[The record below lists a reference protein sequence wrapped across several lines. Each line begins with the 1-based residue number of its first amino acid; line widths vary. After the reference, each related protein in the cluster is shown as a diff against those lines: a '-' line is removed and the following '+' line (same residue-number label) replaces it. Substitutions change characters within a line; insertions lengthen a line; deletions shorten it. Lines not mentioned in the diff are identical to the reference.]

1 MGGLPGGPIERGEH
15 DYAEWERRV
24 DALMMLLTGVKGGKK
39 LMTVDELR
47 KNIEAIG
54 PEAYDRMSYYERW
67 VVSITQTMIQRGVI
81 TTDELGRKMEEIR
94 AQQEA
99 AAQEQAKQVD
109 AQKALLMR
117 QILTPEAR
125 ERLANLRMTR
135 PDVVEQVENQLIML
149 VQSGRISQQID
160 DYTLRQIL
168 RKVMPT
174 KREIKIE
181 RR

>member
-1 MGGLPGGPIERGEH
+1 M
-15 DYAEWERRV
+15 AEE
-24 DALMMLLTGVKGGKK
+24 
-39 LMTVDELR
+39 DELEALRQR
-47 KNIEAIG
+47 KL
-54 PEAYDRMSYYERW
+54 
-67 VVSITQTMIQRGVI
+67 Q
-81 TTDELGRKMEEIR
+81 ELQLR

-99 AAQEQAKQVD
+99 MAQEQAKQID
-109 AQKALLMR
+109 AQKQMIMR

-135 PDVVEQVENQLIML
+135 PDVVESVENQLIML

-168 RKVMPT
+168 RKVMPQ

>member
-1 MGGLPGGPIERGEH
+1 MSMADENEL
-15 DYAEWERRV
+15 D
-24 DALMMLLTGVKGGKK
+24 LLRQRK
-39 LMTVDELR
+39 LQELQ
-47 KNIEAIG
+47 N
-54 PEAYDRMSYYERW
+54 
-67 VVSITQTMIQRGVI
+67 
-81 TTDELGRKMEEIR
+81 R

-99 AAQEQAKQVD
+99 AAQEQAKQVE
-109 AQKALLMR
+109 AQKAMLMR

-135 PDVVEQVENQLIML
+135 PDVVEQVEDQLVML
-149 VQSGRISQQID
+149 VRSGRVSQQID

>member
-1 MGGLPGGPIERGEH
+1 MADEDEL
-15 DYAEWERRV
+15 
-24 DALMMLLTGVKGGKK
+24 DALRHRK
-39 LMTVDELR
+39 LQELQ
-47 KNIEAIG
+47 
-54 PEAYDRMSYYERW
+54 
-67 VVSITQTMIQRGVI
+67 V
-81 TTDELGRKMEEIR
+81 R

-99 AAQEQAKQVD
+99 LAQEQAKQVD
-109 AQKALLMR
+109 AQKQMLMR
-117 QILTPEAR
+117 QLLTPEAR

-135 PDVVEQVENQLIML
+135 PDVVESVENQLIML
-149 VQSGRISQQID
+149 VQSGRITQQID

>member
-1 MGGLPGGPIERGEH
+1 MANDNELDTLRQ
-15 DYAEWERRV
+15 
-24 DALMMLLTGVKGGKK
+24 KK
-39 LMTVDELR
+39 LAELQ
-47 KNIEAIG
+47 
-54 PEAYDRMSYYERW
+54 M
-67 VVSITQTMIQRGVI
+67 
-81 TTDELGRKMEEIR
+81 R

-99 AAQEQAKQVD
+99 AAQDQTKQMD
-109 AQKALLMR
+109 AQKALVMR
-117 QILTPEAR
+117 QILAPEAR

-135 PDVVEQVENQLIML
+135 PDVVEQVESQLIML
-149 VQSGRISQQID
+149 VQSGRIPQQID

>member
-1 MGGLPGGPIERGEH
+1 M
-15 DYAEWERRV
+15 AEE
-24 DALMMLLTGVKGGKK
+24 
-39 LMTVDELR
+39 DEL
-47 KNIEAIG
+47 EAL
-54 PEAYDRMSYYERW
+54 R
-67 VVSITQTMIQRGVI
+67 Q
-81 TTDELGRKMEEIR
+81 RKMQELQVR

-99 AAQEQAKQVD
+99 VAQEQAKQVD
-109 AQKALLMR
+109 AQRQMVMR

-135 PDVVEQVENQLIML
+135 PDVVDSVESQLIML
-149 VQSGRISQQID
+149 VQSGRITQQID

-168 RKVMPT
+168 RKVMPQ

>member
-1 MGGLPGGPIERGEH
+1 MANDNELE
-15 DYAEWERRV
+15 
-24 DALMMLLTGVKGGKK
+24 ALRQKK
-39 LMTVDELR
+39 LAELQ
-47 KNIEAIG
+47 
-54 PEAYDRMSYYERW
+54 M
-67 VVSITQTMIQRGVI
+67 
-81 TTDELGRKMEEIR
+81 R

-99 AAQEQAKQVD
+99 AAQEHAKQID
-109 AQKALLMR
+109 AQKALVLR

-174 KREIKIE
+174 KREITIE